1 VYGGGFGSDEGGLS
15 GSGGGFGGDYNDD
28 FGGYDSCD
36 GGFFGDDG
44 AGA

>member
-1 VYGGGFGSDEGGLS
+1 MYGGGFGSDEGCLS
-15 GSGGGFGGDYNDD
+15 GSGGGSGGDYNDD